1 MGGRTIEKRSH
12 LVTKVVPFKQMN
24 LKDYLKELGDG
35 IREGKGLTGKGGVLT
50 PLIKKV
56 IEASL
61 DGE

>member
-1 MGGRTIEKRSH
+1 
-12 LVTKVVPFKQMN
+12 MN

-35 IREGKGLTGKGGVLT
+35 IQEGKGLTGKGGVLT

>member
-1 MGGRTIEKRSH
+1 MKKFDTMK
-12 LVTKVVPFKQMN
+12 KQMN